1 MQMVANGMQLADLEI
16 APVPKFYTSQLKLLL
31 GKCFHYGSCIWGVF
45 FKEKSYPVT
54 LTGHL

>member
-31 GKCFHYGSCIWGVF
+31 GKCFHYGSCIWGEF
-45 FKEKSYPVT
+45 FSKKKVIQ
-54 LTGHL
+54 